1 MTLSNKTR
9 RAGVAAGLWNCHWR
23 LASDTRAYPSK
34 ISLKQAENVIDA
46 SRRFRRA
53 TARRDPVLEV
63 RISVRAVA
71 SPYGRSQPF
80 QLSAYNLDKL
90 LATASSLEEA

>member
-53 TARRDPVLEV
+53 
-63 RISVRAVA
+63 VA